1 MVESAAN
8 RPIPAATGTLAKTPL
23 ANLLL
28 YMHDKKLSG
37 TLELLAADK
46 RSVTVV
52 FIAGQPA
59 KVRTSESVAYLG
71 RVLHELGFLTEEQ
84 LTQSLADLAKQK
96 AVGPR
101 LHGQLLVGKGLVD
114 EEKVTRGLH
123 EQVARKLRHAA
134 GLPPDTGYAYFDGYQ
149 ALASWGGPAG
159 TGIDPYGI
167 LWSMLREHPP
177 GDQVEGALQK
187 LGSSTLRVRGQDLP
201 RLGLTG
207 EELKVVELM
216 REHPLSV
223 AEMMRAGQLNDRTA
237 RLLAYMLLAT
247 KQVDVLPAERR
258 TSNPPPP
265 GKLAR
270 PPTPLAGI
278 RPSAPTVAMKP
289 ATPMSTMSP
298 SIPVAA
304 AAARSSN
311 PMQAARPS
319 APADGARISSL
330 PAARSSSPPGG
341 GRASVVPPPPGLSP
355 ELSERWREIS
365 DRAATIDRADY
376 FSMLDIARD
385 ATAQD
390 IEAAY
395 FALAKVWHPDRLPSE
410 LGPVRDACSRVFGR
424 MSEARATLA
433 DPKQRE
439 RYMKLLADGSGS
451 PEAQETVAR
460 VVDASTAF
468 QKAEVCFKRNDLVQA
483 EEFCRRA
490 VELDDS
496 QADYQAL
503 LAWLLALKPDKQGGD
518 ATMTSIRMLDK
529 AIKMNE
535 RCEKGYFYRGML
547 YKRLGK
553 GEMATRDFKQ
563 ASELNPRNIDA
574 VREVRLHTMRGGSSE
589 RERDSSPPPPKAA
602 DKGGGLFGR
611 LFKK

>member
-1 MVESAAN
+1 MVDSAAN
-8 RPIPAATGTLAKTPL
+8 RPAPAATGTLAKTPL

-52 FIAGQPA
+52 FVAGQPA
-59 KVRTSESVAYLG
+59 KVRTGEPVAYLG

-101 LHGQLLVGKGLVD
+101 LHGQLLVGKGLLD
-114 EEKVTRGLH
+114 EEKITRGLH

-149 ALASWGGPAG
+149 ALASWGGPVG

-177 GDQVEGALQK
+177 GDQVEVALQK

-201 RLGLTG
+201 RLGLSG

-223 AEMMRAGQLNDRTA
+223 AEVMRAGQLNDRTA

-270 PPTPLAGI
+270 PPTPPVGF
-278 RPSAPTVAMKP
+278 RPSVPAAAMKP
-289 ATPMSTMSP
+289 ATPMATMRPSTP
-298 SIPVAA
+298 QAA
-304 AAARSSN
+304 AVARSSN
-311 PMQAARPS
+311 PTQAAERT
-319 APADGARISSL
+319 
-330 PAARSSSPPGG
+330 SSPPGA
-341 GRASVVPPPPGLSP
+341 GRASIAPVPPGLSP
-355 ELSERWREIS
+355 ELSERWREIAE
-365 DRAATIDRADY
+365 RAATIDRADY

-385 ATAQD
+385 ATTQD
-390 IEAAY
+390 VEAAY
-395 FALAKVWHPDRLPSE
+395 FALAKVWHPDRLPNE
-410 LGPVRDACSRVFGR
+410 FGPVRDACSRVFGR
-424 MSEARATLA
+424 MSEARTTLA

-483 EEFCRRA
+483 EEFCRKA
-490 VELDDS
+490 MELDDS
-496 QADYQAL
+496 QADYPAL
-503 LAWLLALKPDKQGGD
+503 LAWLLALKPDSQGGD

-553 GEMATRDFKQ
+553 GDLATRDFKQ

-589 RERDSSPPPPKAA
+589 RERDSSPPPPKTA
-602 DKGGGLFGR
+602 DKSGGLFGR

>member
-1 MVESAAN
+1 
-8 RPIPAATGTLAKTPL
+8 
-23 ANLLL
+23 
-28 YMHDKKLSG
+28 
-37 TLELLAADK
+37 
-46 RSVTVV
+46 
-52 FIAGQPA
+52 
-59 KVRTSESVAYLG
+59 
-71 RVLHELGFLTEEQ
+71 
-84 LTQSLADLAKQK
+84 
-96 AVGPR
+96 
-101 LHGQLLVGKGLVD
+101 
-114 EEKVTRGLH
+114 
-123 EQVARKLRHAA
+123 
-134 GLPPDTGYAYFDGYQ
+134 
-149 ALASWGGPAG
+149 
-159 TGIDPYGI
+159 
-167 LWSMLREHPP
+167 MLREHQP
-177 GDQVEGALQK
+177 GDQVEVALQRV
-187 LGSSTLRVRGQDLP
+187 GSSLLRVRGQDVT

-207 EELKVVELM
+207 EESKVVELM

-223 AEMMRAGQLNDRTA
+223 AEMTRAGQLDERTG

-247 KQVDVLPAERR
+247 RQVDVLPAERR

-270 PPTPLAGI
+270 PPTPLGAF
-278 RPSAPTVAMKP
+278 RPSTPTGPNP
-289 ATPMSTMSP
+289 ATPAASQRP
-298 SIPVAA
+298 SSPVAA
-304 AAARSSN
+304 TRSSN
-311 PMQAARPS
+311 PVPAARAAS
-319 APADGARISSL
+319 ADGARTSSL
-330 PAARSSSPPGG
+330 PRERASSPPGVS
-341 GRASVVPPPPGLSP
+341 RTSIAPMPPGLP
-355 ELSERWREIS
+355 AELHARWKEVA

-376 FSMLDIARD
+376 FSMLDLARD

-395 FALAKVWHPDRLPSE
+395 FALAKIWHPDRLPAE
-410 LGPVRDACSRVFGR
+410 LAAVRDACSRVFGR

-433 DPKQRE
+433 DPKKRE

-503 LAWLLALKPDKQGGD
+503 LAWLLAQKPGNQGGD
-518 ATMTSIRMLDK
+518 GTMTSIRMLDK
-529 AIKMNE
+529 AVKMNE
-535 RCEKGYFYRGML
+535 RCEKGYFFRGML

-553 GEMATRDFKQ
+553 TEMAARDFKQ

-574 VREVRLHTMRGGSSE
+574 VREVRLHTMRGGSTE
-589 RERDSSPPPPKAA
+589 RERDSSPPPPKAG

>member
-1 MVESAAN
+1 MVDSAAN
-8 RPIPAATGTLAKTPL
+8 RPAPAATGTLAKTPL

-28 YMHDKKLSG
+28 YMFDKKLSG
-37 TLELLAADK
+37 TLELLAPDK
-46 RSVTVV
+46 RAVTAV
-52 FIAGQPA
+52 FVAGLPS

-84 LTQSLADLAKQK
+84 LTQSLADLARQK

-101 LHGQLLVGKGLVD
+101 LHGQLLIAKGLLD
-114 EEKVTRGLH
+114 ESKITRGLH

-134 GLPPDTGYAYFDGYQ
+134 ALPPDTAYAYFEGYQ
-149 ALASWGGPAG
+149 ALATWGGAAG
-159 TGIDPYGI
+159 AGVDPYSI
-167 LWSMLREHPP
+167 LWSMLREHQP
-177 GDQVEGALQK
+177 GDQVEVALQRI
-187 LGSSTLRVRGQDLP
+187 GSSVLRVRGQDVT

-207 EELKVVELM
+207 EESKVVELM

-223 AEMMRAGQLNDRTA
+223 AEMTRAGQLDERTG

-247 KQVDVLPAERR
+247 RQVDVLPADRR
-258 TSNPPPP
+258 TSNPPPL

-270 PPTPLAGI
+270 PPTPLAAI
-278 RPSAPTVAMKP
+278 RPSTPMGPTNP
-289 ATPMSTMSP
+289 ATPTASTRP
-298 SIPVAA
+298 SSPVAA
-304 AAARSSN
+304 TRSSN
-311 PMQAARPS
+311 P
-319 APADGARISSL
+319 I
-330 PAARSSSPPGG
+330 PAAR
-341 GRASVVPPPPGLSP
+341 ASIAPPPPGLSAD
-355 ELSERWREIS
+355 LNERWKEIA

-376 FSMLDIARD
+376 FSMLDLARD

-395 FALAKVWHPDRLPSE
+395 FALAKIWHPDRLPAE
-410 LGPVRDACSRVFGR
+410 LAPVRDACSRVFGR

-433 DPKQRE
+433 DPKKRD

-503 LAWLLALKPDKQGGD
+503 LAWLLALKPGNQGGD
-518 ATMTSIRMLDK
+518 GTMTSIRMLDK
-529 AIKMNE
+529 AIKVNE
-535 RCEKGYFYRGML
+535 RCEKAYFFRGML

-553 GEMATRDFKQ
+553 TEMATRDFKQ

-589 RERDSSPPPPKAA
+589 RERDSSPPPPKAG

>member
-1 MVESAAN
+1 MVDSAAN
-8 RPIPAATGTLAKTPL
+8 RPAPAATGTLAKTPL

-28 YMHDKKLSG
+28 YMFDKRLSG
-37 TLELLAADK
+37 TLELLAPDRRTA
-46 RSVTVV
+46 TVIFV
-52 FIAGQPA
+52 AGQPA

-84 LTQSLADLAKQK
+84 LTRSLADLAKQK

-101 LHGQLLVGKGLVD
+101 LHGELLMGQGLVD
-114 EEKVTRGLH
+114 EAKVTKGLH

-134 GLPPDTGYAYFDGYQ
+134 GLPQDTAYAYFDGYQ
-149 ALASWGGPAG
+149 ALATWGGPA
-159 TGIDPYGI
+159 TSGIDPYGI

-177 GDQVEGALQK
+177 ADQVAAALQK
-187 LGSSTLRVRGQDLP
+187 VGASALRVRGQDLP
-201 RLGLTG
+201 RLGLSG
-207 EELKVVELM
+207 EELKVIELM

-223 AEMMRAGQLNDRTA
+223 DEMMRAGQLNERTA

-270 PPTPLAGI
+270 PPTPLA
-278 RPSAPTVAMKP
+278 AMKP
-289 ATPMSTMSP
+289 ATPMTGMRPSSP
-298 SIPVAA
+298 MTA

-319 APADGARISSL
+319 GPVDGARVSSL
-330 PAARSSSPPGG
+330 PAARASSPPGA
-341 GRASVVPPPPGLSP
+341 RTSVEPPPPGLSP
-355 ELSERWREIS
+355 ELTERWREIA

-395 FALAKVWHPDRLPSE
+395 FALAKIWHPDRLAPE

-490 VELDDS
+490 IDLDDS

-503 LAWLLALKPDKQGGD
+503 LAWLLALKPENQSGE
-518 ATMTSIRMLDK
+518 ATLTSIRMLDK